1 MEPVRRVAVPKYD
14 LLYFPSVEVLIAR
27 SIHLEYAGVREK
39 RDHIPFEAE
48 SSCTLAK
55 K

>member
-1 MEPVRRVAVPKYD
+1 MEPVRRVSVPKYD
-14 LLYFPSVEVLIAR
+14 LLYFPSVEVIIAR
-27 SIHLEYAGVREK
+27 SIHLGYASVRKK

-48 SSCTLAK
+48 SSYTLAK